1 MRSFSTPRQRSSA
14 GFTLIEIMIV
24 VAIIGILAAV
34 AMPAYTKYIARAKRA
49 DARTQLLQAAQ
60 FMQRFYAA
68 NDQYA
73 QDRAG
78 NSVLGSGVGMPDGL
92 RKSPADGTA
101 LYQLNTSTTTAGN
114 YTATLSTSPVSYT
127 LTMAPISGRAAA
139 NDSCGMFTI
148 NSQGVRGCI
157 ISGTACTTAERDA
170 CWK

>member
-1 MRSFSTPRQRSSA
+1 MSSISIAHKRSSA
-14 GFTLIEIMIV
+14 GFTLIELMIV
-24 VAIIGILAAV
+24 VAIVGLLASIAL
-34 AMPAYTKYIARAKRA
+34 PSYSSYIARARRA

-78 NSVLGSGVGMPDGL
+78 NSVLGSSVGMPDNL

-101 LYQLNTSTTTAGN
+101 LYQLNSSITTAGN
-114 YTATLSTSPVSYT
+114 YTATLSTTAYT
-127 LTMAPISGRAAA
+127 LTMAPISGGKAASDA
-139 NDSCGMFTI
+139 CGMFTI
-148 NSQGVRGCI
+148 TSTGIRGVA
-157 ISGTACTTAERDA
+157 SATKTRDE